1 MCWIGTSSAKIAEK
15 DIVVYKIGKV
25 LNNKFRS
32 LYQNY
37 IYGVKE
43 LNAKISL
50 RPASDWD
57 YIPHSLIWE
66 GYHSYKDV
74 TVPFNKLEESFR
86 GIYVGKI
93 KMIMPLINDYYLG
106 TFIIP
111 KGTTYCLNNKGEV
124 VSDGLI
130 YTGNHI
136 VIESGKHYNSK
147 ELWKE
152 K

>member
-15 DIVVYKIGKV
+15 DIVVYKIRKV

-37 IYGVKE
+37 FYGAKE
-43 LNAKISL
+43 LNTKISL

-57 YIPHSLIWE
+57 YLPHFLIWK

-74 TVPFNKLEESFR
+74 TIPFNELEESFR
-86 GIYVGKI
+86 GMYVGKI
-93 KMIMPLINDYYLG
+93 KIIMPLINDYYLG

-111 KGTTYCLNNKGEV
+111 KGSEYYENHVGEI
-124 VSDGLI
+124 VSSNII
-130 YTGNHI
+130 YM
-136 VIESGKHYNSK
+136 GKYIK
-147 ELWKE
+147 L
-152 K
+152 

>member
-32 LYQNY
+32 LFQNY
-37 IYGVKE
+37 FYDVKK
-43 LNAKISL
+43 LNTKISL

-57 YIPHSLIWE
+57 YLPHSLIWK

-74 TVPFNKLEESFR
+74 TMPFNKLEENFR
-86 GIYVGKI
+86 GMYVGKI
-93 KMIMPLINDYYLG
+93 KIIMPLINDYYLG

-111 KGTTYCLNNKGEV
+111 KGSEYYENHVGEI
-124 VSDGLI
+124 VSSNII
-130 YTGNHI
+130 YM
-136 VIESGKHYNSK
+136 GKYIK
-147 ELWKE
+147 L
-152 K
+152 

>member
-37 IYGVKE
+37 FYGAKE
-43 LNAKISL
+43 LNTKISL

-57 YIPHSLIWE
+57 YLPHSLIWE

-74 TVPFNKLEESFR
+74 TIPFNELEESFR
-86 GIYVGKI
+86 GMYVGKI
-93 KMIMPLINDYYLG
+93 KIIMPLINDYYLG

-111 KGTTYCLNNKGEV
+111 KGSEYYENHVGEI
-124 VSDGLI
+124 VSSNII
-130 YTGNHI
+130 YTGKYI
-136 VIESGKHYNSK
+136 K
-147 ELWKE
+147 L
-152 K
+152 

>member
-57 YIPHSLIWE
+57 YLPHSLIWE
-66 GYHSYKDV
+66 GYHSYLTEETAKYVRDMWN
-74 TVPFNKLEESFR
+74 TPEEIGIFEVPV
-86 GIYVGKI
+86 GATIYVNYK
-93 KMIMPLINDYYLG
+93 LR
-106 TFIIP
+106 
-111 KGTTYCLNNKGEV
+111 EV
-124 VSDGLI
+124 VSTDIKYLGVL
-130 YTGNHI
+130 
-136 VIESGKHYNSK
+136 
-147 ELWKE
+147 EL
-152 K
+152 